1 MSVTARLLYGS
12 VIDMETQGTPEKIA
26 AACRR
31 LGWTPEEGVDL
42 YALADALKLTDC
54 AIGSWDGNERVV
66 GAWLASGTEGY
77 GEVTRTAPTDDE
89 VAAVERLCAALEL
102 APPKLC
108 LVATRG

>member
-1 MSVTARLLYGS
+1 MSVTARLLYGR

-42 YALADALKLTDC
+42 YGLVESLRLTDC
-54 AIGSWDGNERVV
+54 AIGSWDGPERVV
-66 GAWLASGTEGY
+66 GAWLASGTDGY